1 MENSRNMLT
10 TVREFIAVHSISQYC
25 MVSTKDTE
33 MRWSHPLVS
42 SQLTRDS
49 QEYQNE
55 CTHKLFIENVCIAT
69 TNTFRR
75 CKSSLI
81 TYNTYYNVYSV
92 KIDDTVQ
99 LRE

>member
-1 MENSRNMLT
+1 MENSWNMLI
-10 TVREFIAVHSISQYC
+10 TVGEFIAVHSISQHG

-33 MRWSHPLVS
+33 MKWSHPLVS

-49 QEYQNE
+49 QEFQNE
-55 CTHKLFIENVCIAT
+55 CTHRLFIENVCIAT
-69 TNTFRR
+69 TNTFYR

-92 KIDDTVQ
+92 KTDDTVQ